1 MELIIFLLTI
11 LFLAIIDSLIIV
23 YINSKFNQKL
33 SLLKKEKQEIENN
46 YQKLRQEIINL
57 QKSLKEQQ
65 NLLIQKQQEQEKL
78 QKTQEQLEK
87 NITDPIAYIRRKKLV
102 PEKEIKRAEEYVK
115 KTAANLSIFDALLL
129 LGVLDEEKVTYI
141 KKHIGREE

>member
-1 MELIIFLLTI
+1 MELIIFLLI
-11 LFLAIIDSLIIV
+11 LLFLAIIDSLIIA

-33 SLLKKEKQEIENN
+33 SLLKQEKQEIENN
-46 YQKLRQEIINL
+46 YKKLRQEIFNL
-57 QKSLKEQQ
+57 QNTLKEQQ
-65 NLLIQKQQEQEKL
+65 NLLTQKQLEQEKS
-78 QKTQEQLEK
+78 QKSQELLEK
-87 NITDPIAYIRRKKLV
+87 SITDPITYIKQKKLV

-129 LGVLDEEKVTYI
+129 LGVLDEEKVAYI